1 MIIAGLQKLTL
12 IDYPAKVAAIVFT
25 YGCNFFCSF
34 CHNPELVDPKLKDEN
49 RFISQEDFFQFLG
62 SRKGLIEGVCIT
74 GGEPTLYQDLGE
86 FISQIKS
93 LGFQVKLDTN
103 GTNSMMLKDLVDRKL
118 IDYIAMDI
126 KAPLDR
132 YEEITRRKVD
142 LKEIEKSI
150 KIIMDSGLDY
160 EFRSTLV
167 PDFHGLRDV
176 EEMARLIKGARNYY
190 LQSFVSQG
198 KILDPAW
205 ATRRSFTPAE
215 MEEFQGVAKPFVE
228 KCEIRM

>member
-34 CHNPELVDPKLKDEN
+34 CHNPELVDPKLKDKN
-49 RFISQEDFFQFLG
+49 KFISQEEFFQFLN
-62 SRKGLIEGVCIT
+62 SRKGLIEGICIT
-74 GGEPTLYQDLGE
+74 GGEPTLYEDLGE

-93 LGFQVKLDTN
+93 LGFLVKLDTN
-103 GTNSMMLKDLVDRKL
+103 GTNSEIVKDLIDKKL
-118 IDYIAMDI
+118 VDYIAMDI
-126 KAPLDR
+126 KAPFDR
-132 YEEITRRKVD
+132 YEKITRRKAD
-142 LKEIEKSI
+142 LKEIKKSI
-150 KIIMDSGLDY
+150 KIIMDSRLDY

-167 PDFHGLRDV
+167 PDFHGLSDV
-176 EEMARLIKGARNYY
+176 EEIARLIKGARNYY

-198 KILDPAW
+198 KILEPVW
-205 ATRRSFTPAE
+205 QNKRSFTPAE
-215 MEEFQGVAKPFVE
+215 MEEFQEVAKPFVE